1 MGEGWGGGQSEVSLK
16 RTSAMDAIEEVL
28 AVEREWTEAHLQ
40 GEVAT
45 LERLMA
51 EDYLKIQ
58 PNGSVAG
65 KAEVLATYQPEL
77 RSWEY
82 AQGDEYEVRLY
93 GETAV
98 VIGRWTARGVNHGQR
113 FDYAAR
119 FLSVYVKRDGRWQMV
134 AEQSTDISS

>member
-1 MGEGWGGGQSEVSLK
+1 MNPV
-16 RTSAMDAIEEVL
+16 EEVL
-28 AVEREWTEAHLQ
+28 AIERQWTEAHLQ
-40 GEVAT
+40 GQSAT

-51 EDYLKIQ
+51 EDYIKIQ

-65 KAEVLATYQPEL
+65 KAEVLASYQSGE
-77 RSWEY
+77 RVWES
-82 AQGDEYEVRLY
+82 AQADEYDVRLY

-119 FLSVYVKRDGRWQMV
+119 FLSVYVRRDGRWQMV
-134 AEQSTDISS
+134 AEQSTDIAE